1 MHIHFIIH
9 EHFEAPGAYE
19 AWAKMNG
26 HTLSY
31 TRIYLAEP
39 LPKHTDNNRNGW
51 ATIARYIACRM
62 PLF

>member
-39 LPKHTDNNRNGW
+39 YLSIPM
-51 ATIARYIACRM
+51 ISI
-62 PLF
+62 F

>member
-31 TRIYLAEP
+31 NRIYLAEH
-39 LPKHTDNNRNGW
+39 LPQHAD
-51 ATIARYIACRM
+51 YIGFLIVMGGPQSPAI
-62 PLF
+62 